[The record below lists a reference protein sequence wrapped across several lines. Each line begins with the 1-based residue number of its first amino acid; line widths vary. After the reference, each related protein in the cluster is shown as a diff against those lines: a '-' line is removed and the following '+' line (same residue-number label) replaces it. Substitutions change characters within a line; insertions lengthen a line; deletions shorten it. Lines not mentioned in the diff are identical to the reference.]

1 MTISELLK
9 ILWNRKNFIISFT
22 SISVIIGVVVVLNMP
37 NIYTSTATLKLSKDF
52 SNNQSPSL
60 GSLGGL
66 ASAAG
71 VGSSAEEVGRMDEL
85 FARLKSR
92 DFLKHIL
99 TFDFIQQNITASKGF
114 DLISKEVIYD
124 EEVYDLPN
132 NKWVGESRKFKST
145 IPSFTETQEY
155 FYKSVGFFENKLNGL
170 ITISVSHHSPIF
182 AKDLLNLLIDEINN
196 ISRITQIEESEELL
210 EYLNNYLKT
219 INNKDVKISINQIML
234 KEMQNLMHASVK
246 KDFIL
251 EIIDTPFVPEQRSS
265 PKRTQFVLMAFLVG
279 FFSSIFFIMLKDI
292 VFHRK

>member
-114 DLISKEVIYD
+114 DLISKE
-124 EEVYDLPN
+124 
-132 NKWVGESRKFKST
+132 
-145 IPSFTETQEY
+145 
-155 FYKSVGFFENKLNGL
+155 
-170 ITISVSHHSPIF
+170 
-182 AKDLLNLLIDEINN
+182 
-196 ISRITQIEESEELL
+196 
-210 EYLNNYLKT
+210 
-219 INNKDVKISINQIML
+219 
-234 KEMQNLMHASVK
+234 
-246 KDFIL
+246 
-251 EIIDTPFVPEQRSS
+251 II
-265 PKRTQFVLMAFLVG
+265 
-279 FFSSIFFIMLKDI
+279 
-292 VFHRK
+292 